1 MKKYLGSAAF
11 LVGLCLGQSSY
22 AQVEK
27 PKESTGLKLDLAKK
41 WFERISLRGYAQVR
55 YNRLFETNSK
65 LKCEQCDKS
74 WGENGGFF
82 VRRGRR
88 IFSGD
93 VSDRLYIYVQ
103 PDFASNVSNSFQ
115 HSFQIRDAY
124 FDLAVDSKKEFR
136 FRLGQSKVPYGFENM
151 QSSQNRLSLDRV
163 DALNSSVANERDLGV
178 MFYWANANIRERFA
192 FLVKSG
198 LKGSGDYGIFG
209 LGVYNGQTANKAEVN
224 NNSHVVARLTYPFKF
239 KNGQYVEA
247 SIQGYTGKYTIEKD
261 AANKGTQTL
270 FDDRRAAAS
279 LIIYPQPFGFQAEY
293 NVGQGPEFDP
303 ATMTTQQKKLW
314 GGYAQVMYRYKSLN
328 HQLMPF
334 AKYQYYH
341 GGKKQEI
348 DARRYIVNDIELGV
362 EWQWKDYFEL
372 TALSTISDRVFED
385 SKLPQNHQKGSLL
398 RLQAQFNF

>member
-55 YNRLFETNSK
+55 YNRLFETNAK

-82 VRRGRR
+82 VRRGRL

-136 FRLGQSKVPYGFENM
+136 FRVGQSKVPYGFENM

-198 LKGSGDYGIFG
+198 LKGSGDYGVFG

-239 KNGQYVEA
+239 KNGQYAEA

-279 LIIYPQPFGFQAEY
+279 LIIYPQPLGFQAEY

-314 GGYAQVMYRYKSLN
+314 GGYAQVMYRYKGLN

-334 AKYQYYH
+334 TKYQYYH
-341 GGKKQEI
+341 G
-348 DARRYIVNDIELGV
+348 
-362 EWQWKDYFEL
+362 
-372 TALSTISDRVFED
+372 
-385 SKLPQNHQKGSLL
+385 
-398 RLQAQFNF
+398 